1 MQFRQGYRRYW
12 QLSGL
17 EGYCYFKRGTTL
29 RSLMSTAHPTPA
41 APTPPAQPTAPARHT
56 LIHPAA
62 GALILG
68 LDWVLF
74 SSTVASGGAA
84 LTFSMITGFVI
95 GGLGTGIIQRR
106 FGGDSRRMAMLK
118 GLAAGVVVGVPFPV
132 AGTAVGGTILA
143 LSGLDRL
150 LKRRAPNN
158 R

>member
-1 MQFRQGYRRYW
+1 
-12 QLSGL
+12 
-17 EGYCYFKRGTTL
+17 
-29 RSLMSTAHPTPA
+29 MSTAHPTPA

>member
-1 MQFRQGYRRYW
+1 
-12 QLSGL
+12 
-17 EGYCYFKRGTTL
+17 
-29 RSLMSTAHPTPA
+29 MSTAHPTPA
-41 APTPPAQPTAPARHT
+41 APTPPAHPAAPARHT

-74 SSTVASGGAA
+74 SGTVASGGAA
-84 LTFSMITGFVI
+84 LTFSMIAGFVL

-106 FGGDSRRMAMLK
+106 FGGDSRCMAMLK

-132 AGTAVGGTILA
+132 AGTAVGGTILV

-150 LKRRAPNN
+150 LKRRAAPEK
-158 R
+158 